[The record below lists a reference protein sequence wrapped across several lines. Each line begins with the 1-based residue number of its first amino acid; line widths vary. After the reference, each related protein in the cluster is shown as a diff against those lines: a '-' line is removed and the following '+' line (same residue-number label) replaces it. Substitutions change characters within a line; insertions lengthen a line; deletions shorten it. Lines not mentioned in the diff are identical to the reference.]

1 MTVEDFLPLFHACTS
16 TADLNC
22 LLEDQQQSFILALYN
37 LDVHSSAGLQ
47 QAQRCFAAFTSCS
60 PYEEQQAEWKFSEP
74 VRQAQLLFATVFER
88 AGSFGLVTPLRS
100 ALPPKSSVALRLR
113 AQEIFHTLL
122 DLRTQYGE
130 VFSEVMNLLQQA
142 QFEGEED
149 YTMAVV
155 QVAHSYL
162 YKGRKELREHGFL
175 VEEAAFCSLFTAP
188 AHLDAYPFLYH
199 SSLAALLEGTTGGSL
214 SVQPVMAPGVLFP
227 TSFIQNI
234 FRQHILDPVNH
245 DSRTRG
251 YAAPLG
257 YPSSAVRAQI
267 LEYGRADF
275 TAACQTVT
283 PTASPAERVLLYCYY
298 NLRKHFFTTRHVLAQ
313 IIDSLPTLLTNAT
326 AQPVFLDL
334 GCGPMTSAL
343 AFADL
348 YRERYHKALPIRY
361 VGIDIAPAMLEKA
374 RTFENCGLFAAT
386 SQFDYFTRW
395 ADALDSLVA
404 HVQVNNPVIINASYL
419 FASSSLNT
427 SELAVF
433 IHKLRQRCPVTK
445 MYFLFQNPNRTDRN
459 VKYHTWRNGLSFAY
473 SLIQS
478 TQVVRYQTSSYAA
491 PSEEEVT
498 YELLAFQPA

>member
-1 MTVEDFLPLFHACTS
+1 MTIEDFIPQFHACTS
-16 TADLNC
+16 TADLNF
-22 LLEDQQQSFILALYN
+22 LLENHQQSFILALYN
-37 LDVHSSAGLQ
+37 LDVHSSTGLQ
-47 QAQRCFAAFTSCS
+47 QAQRCFLAFTSCS
-60 PYEEQQAEWKFSEP
+60 AYEEQQAEWSFSEP

-113 AQEIFHTLL
+113 AQEIFHSLL
-122 DLRTQYGE
+122 DIRTQYVE
-130 VFSEVMNLLQQA
+130 VFSEVMCLLQQA
-142 QFEGEED
+142 QYEGEAD
-149 YTMAVV
+149 YTIAVV

-162 YKGRKELREHGFL
+162 RKGQKELHESGL
-175 VEEAAFCSLFTAP
+175 LSEETTFCALFTAS
-188 AHLDAYPFLYH
+188 ANLSAYPFLHH

-214 SVQPVMAPGVLFP
+214 LVQPVTASEVLFP
-227 TSFIQNI
+227 THFIQNV
-234 FRQHILDPVNH
+234 FRQQILNPVN
-245 DSRTRG
+245 DDPRTRG

-275 TAACQTVT
+275 TIACHTVT
-283 PTASPAERVLLYCYY
+283 PAASPAERVLLYCYY

-313 IIDSLPTLLTNAT
+313 IIDSLPTLLNSET

-361 VGIDIAPAMLEKA
+361 VGVDIAPAMLEKA

-386 SQFDYFTRW
+386 SQFDYYTRW
-395 ADALDSLVA
+395 DDALDSLVR
-404 HVQVNNPVIINASYL
+404 HIQVDNPVIINASYL
-419 FASSSLNT
+419 FASSSLNA

-433 IHKLRQRCPVTK
+433 IHKLRQRCPVAK
-445 MYFLFQNPNRTDRN
+445 MYFLFQNPNRADRN
-459 VKYHTWRNGLSFAY
+459 VKYHAWRNGLSFAY

-498 YELLAFQPA
+498 YELLAFQPT